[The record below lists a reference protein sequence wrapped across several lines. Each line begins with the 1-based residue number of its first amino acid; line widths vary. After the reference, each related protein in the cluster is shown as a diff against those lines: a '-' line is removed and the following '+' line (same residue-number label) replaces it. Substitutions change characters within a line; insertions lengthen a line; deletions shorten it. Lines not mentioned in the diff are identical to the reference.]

1 MPDVPLVVIVVEVVE
16 SLVVEVFEVFEVA
29 ESLVVTVLE
38 VVGSL
43 VVTVFDVV
51 GLVIRDVEEV
61 VTIVVEEV
69 VMIGICEFTGVVTCR
84 LQVAVITYC
93 EPFHP
98 VQFQD
103 NSSCCRPFTLTI
115 GNIVITSLYACL

>member
-1 MPDVPLVVIVVEVVE
+1 VPDVPLVVIVVEVVE
-16 SLVVEVFEVFEVA
+16 SLVVEVFEVA

-43 VVTVFDVV
+43 VVTVFEVV

-98 VQFQD
+98 VQFQV
-103 NSSCCRPFTLTI
+103 NSSC
-115 GNIVITSLYACL
+115 